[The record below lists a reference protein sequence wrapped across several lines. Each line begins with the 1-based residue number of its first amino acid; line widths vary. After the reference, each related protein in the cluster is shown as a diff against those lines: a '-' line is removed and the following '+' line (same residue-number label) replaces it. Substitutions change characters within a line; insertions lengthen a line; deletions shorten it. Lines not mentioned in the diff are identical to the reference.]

1 MDSQEVFKQFVPY
14 IFGTG
19 LLTVGITICVDKIF
33 LVLNNRKEKKY
44 SSIRVA
50 VILESYALSCSEF
63 ISGNEYYG
71 QRYSYDERSYELT
84 NGNRPR
90 LVTFPS
96 DINWKEINP
105 SLASKALSLYAEE
118 LMTDA
123 LLANLTD
130 DEIGW
135 DRLWEVHKIVGYNGY
150 KSWALANEFRA
161 SASLPRAKTLHLE
174 NYVEKHLHPF
184 YKKSVDEANDRKK
197 WSDETTASTEQYTA
211 TTMGRIIKL
220 ATKRLRAKL

>member
-1 MDSQEVFKQFVPY
+1 MESQEVFKQFVPY

-19 LLTVGITICVDKIF
+19 LVTVGLTLFVDKIF
-33 LVLNNRKEKKY
+33 LFLNNQKEKKY

-96 DINWKEINP
+96 DINWKEVNP
-105 SLASKALSLYAEE
+105 SLASKALSIYAEE
-118 LMTDA
+118 LMTDS

-130 DEIGW
+130 DENGW
-135 DRLWEVHKIVGYNGY
+135 DELWEVHKIVGYNGY
-150 KSWALANEFRA
+150 KAWMLANEFRA
-161 SASLPRAKTLHLE
+161 SASLPRAETLHFE
-174 NYVEKHLHPF
+174 KYVEKHLHPF
-184 YKKSVDEANDRKK
+184 YKKSVDEANYRKK
-197 WSDETTASTEQYTA
+197 SSDEITSSTE
-211 TTMGRIIKL
+211 
-220 ATKRLRAKL
+220 